1 MISEKL
7 QPVTTKSPS
16 EAKVNS
22 TNEAYDTFSAKH
34 SALSYGMREKAIAS
48 NALPPSSVRT
58 GTRFTSESVRL
69 VTAKK
74 SEYISRNNRKASN
87 AAPAAAR
94 PAAGPARAAAA
105 SLAYGSF
112 SASERMTAPNGS
124 TVIPY
129 IFAPH
134 AFKHTRCP
142 TS

>member
-16 EAKVNS
+16 EAQVNS

-94 PAAGPARAAAA
+94 PAAGPASRFLGIRQLFRVGADDRAKRQHGNPIYFCAAC
-105 SLAYGSF
+105 F
-112 SASERMTAPNGS
+112 
-124 TVIPY
+124 
-129 IFAPH
+129 
-134 AFKHTRCP
+134 
-142 TS
+142 

>member
-22 TNEAYDTFSAKH
+22 TNEAYDTFSEKH

-74 SEYISRNNRKASN
+74 RIH
-87 AAPAAAR
+87 
-94 PAAGPARAAAA
+94 
-105 SLAYGSF
+105 
-112 SASERMTAPNGS
+112 
-124 TVIPY
+124 IP
-129 IFAPH
+129 
-134 AFKHTRCP
+134 KQQKGK
-142 TS
+142 